1 MIEQSEVQMNYNIV
15 EQLTKRKKMKKYAG
29 YLMIAILG
37 GFISLGSYALIQ
49 KRSEKLQGVP
59 QQPIPVTYASMSGDG
74 SVLPDFTTAANMS
87 IHAVVHIKT
96 TYERKNSY
104 YDYYFDLHDFFN
116 NRQPGIQQPL
126 EGSGSGV
133 IVSPDGYIVTN
144 NHVVQDAT
152 TVTVVLNDKREFD
165 AKILGTDPSTDI
177 AVVKIDEKDLPYI
190 VYGNSDDLKIGEW
203 VLAVGNPFNLTSTV
217 TAGIVS
223 AKARNIDI
231 LGMPDG
237 SAIESYIQTDAAVN
251 RGNSGGALVNT
262 RGELVGIN
270 AAIASGTGYYAGY
283 SFAIPVNIAKKVVA
297 DLIEFGAVQR
307 AFLGVSIRDI
317 DSKFAGE
324 NNIRQLRGVY
334 ISDVTDNSSASEA
347 GIRKGDVITAID
359 GINVNSTSELLEQ
372 VGQYRPGDKAKVS
385 VLREGSEKDFQVTL
399 KNKGGTTSVIA
410 KEEQDNVERLGASFG
425 IVSPEMRKKLG
436 ISNGV
441 QVTALQDGILKEA
454 GIKVGFIITEVDNQP
469 VKSAKD
475 IENAIENKKGGI
487 LIEGIYPNRTRAYYG
502 FGL

>member
-1 MIEQSEVQMNYNIV
+1 MINQ
-15 EQLTKRKKMKKYAG
+15 TKLKAMKKYAG
-29 YLMIAILG
+29 YLVVAILG

-49 KRSEKLQGVP
+49 KKSDKLQGVP
-59 QQPIPVTYASMSGDG
+59 QSPIPVTYASMAG
-74 SVLPDFTTAANMS
+74 SDAILPDFTTAANMS

-96 TYERKNSY
+96 EYSRKNMY
-104 YDYYFDLHDFFN
+104 YDDFFDLHDFFN
-116 NRQPGIQQPL
+116 NRQPGMQQPL

-133 IVSPDGYIVTN
+133 IISPDGYIVTN

-152 TVTVVLNDKREFD
+152 KVSVVLNDKREFEAD
-165 AKILGTDPSTDI
+165 IIGTDPSTDI
-177 AVVKIDEKDLPYI
+177 AVVKIKDSNLPYI
-190 VYGNSDDLKIGEW
+190 VYGNSDELKIGEW

-223 AKARNIDI
+223 AKARNINI
-231 LGMPDG
+231 LGTPDG

-297 DLIEFGAVQR
+297 DLIEFGDVQR

-317 DSKFAGE
+317 DNKFASE
-324 NNIRQLRGVY
+324 NNIKELRGVY
-334 ISDVTDNSSASEA
+334 LSDVTDNSSAKEA
-347 GIRKGDVITAID
+347 GIQKGDVITAID
-359 GINVNSTSELLEQ
+359 GIKVNSTSELLEQ
-372 VGQYRPGDKAKVS
+372 IGQYRPGDKAKIS
-385 VLREGSEKDFQVTL
+385 VLRNGSEKDYMVTL
-399 KNKGGTTSVIA
+399 KNKGGTTSVIT
-410 KEEQDNVERLGASFG
+410 KEDQDNIARLGATFSP
-425 IVSPEMRKKLG
+425 VSAEIKAKLG
-436 ISNGV
+436 IAGGV
-441 QVTALQDGILKEA
+441 QVTSIGDGILREA
-454 GIKVGFIITEVDNQP
+454 GIKEGYIITEIDNKP
-469 VKSAKD
+469 VRSTKD
-475 IENAIENKKGGI
+475 IENALENKRGGV

>member
-1 MIEQSEVQMNYNIV
+1 
-15 EQLTKRKKMKKYAG
+15 MKKYAG
-29 YLMIAILG
+29 YLLVAILG
-37 GFISLGSYALIQ
+37 GFISLGSFALL
-49 KRSEKLQGVP
+49 EKKSNNLQGVP
-59 QQPIPVTYASMSGDG
+59 QPPIPVTYASMAG
-74 SVLPDFTTAANMS
+74 SDAILPDFTTAANMS

-96 TYERKNSY
+96 EYERKNMY
-104 YDYYFDLHDFFN
+104 YDNFFDLNDFFN
-116 NRQPGIQQPL
+116 NRRPSVQQPL

-133 IVSPDGYIVTN
+133 IVSPEGFIVTN

-152 TVTVVLNDKREFD
+152 KVSVVLNDKREFD
-165 AKILGTDPSTDI
+165 AQIIGTDPSTDI
-177 AVVKIDEKDLPYI
+177 AVVKIDEKNLPYI
-190 VYGNSDDLKIGEW
+190 VYGNSDELKIGEW

-223 AKARNIDI
+223 AKARNINI
-231 LGMPDG
+231 LGTPDG

-297 DLIEFGAVQR
+297 DLIEFGQVQR

-324 NNIRQLRGVY
+324 NNIKELRGVY
-334 ISDVTDNSSASEA
+334 ISDVTDNSSAQEA
-347 GIRKGDVITAID
+347 GINKGDVVTAID
-359 GINVNSTSELLEQ
+359 GIKVNSTSELLEQ
-372 VGQYRPGDKAKVS
+372 IGQYRPGDKAKIS
-385 VLREGSEKDFQVTL
+385 VLRNGNEKDYMVTL
-399 KNKGGTTSVIA
+399 KNKGGTTSVVTKEDQDNIA
-410 KEEQDNVERLGASFG
+410 KLGASFTP
-425 IVSPEMRKKLG
+425 VSAEMRNKLG
-436 ISNGV
+436 ISGGV
-441 QVTALQDGILKEA
+441 QVTDLGDGILKEA
-454 GIKVGFIITEVDNQP
+454 GIKEGYIITEIDNKP
-469 VKSAKD
+469 VRTAKD
-475 IENAIENKKGGI
+475 IENAIENKRGGI